1 LAKRDSS
8 TRTIEEL
15 DEKCK
20 LLLDVIDERR
30 EVSVQD
36 VVSRAVRK
44 GFKDYEAARALH
56 KLKMK
61 GLVDLMD
68 PEPPR
73 RFTSYLTSSRCT
85 WFWLLTFIVILTILT
100 IYVFPQITPFIYL
113 RYALGS
119 IFVLYLPGA
128 SLIELLYPK
137 EHDLSQLERVA
148 LSIGL
153 SLALVPLTGLA
164 LNYTPWGIRLDPV
177 VAALS
182 VLTVALALG
191 AAFRKYLYHKL
202 KHGV

>member
-1 LAKRDSS
+1 
-8 TRTIEEL
+8 
-15 DEKCK
+15 
-20 LLLDVIDERR
+20 
-30 EVSVQD
+30 
-36 VVSRAVRK
+36 
-44 GFKDYEAARALH
+44 
-56 KLKMK
+56 MK

-148 LSIGL
+148 LSMGL

-182 VLTVALALG
+182 VLTVTLALG